1 MECEYVLKNNVLRI
15 LVPGELDH
23 HVASQI
29 QQETDLLVGTYFIHR
44 IVFDF
49 KNTEF
54 MDSSGVGLLM
64 GRYRAMGMR
73 KESIRAAG
81 VSRHIDRLLHLSGL
95 HRYIE
100 IQTAEEEEA

>member
-29 QQETDLLVGTYFIHR
+29 QQETDLLVGTDCIHR

-54 MDSSGVGLLM
+54 MDSSGIGVIL
-64 GRYRAMGMR
+64 GRYKNMKFSGGTVEAEHVNERIRKIFAMSGMEDLI
-73 KESIRAAG
+73 KKG
-81 VSRHIDRLLHLSGL
+81 
-95 HRYIE
+95 
-100 IQTAEEEEA
+100 